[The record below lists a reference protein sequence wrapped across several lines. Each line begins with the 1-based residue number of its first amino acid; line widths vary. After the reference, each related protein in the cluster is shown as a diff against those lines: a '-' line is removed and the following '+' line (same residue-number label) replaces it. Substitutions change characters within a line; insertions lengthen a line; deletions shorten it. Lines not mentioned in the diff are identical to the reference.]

1 MALEL
6 KQSLRLSQ
14 QLVMTPQLQQAIKL
28 LQLSRLELVELIR
41 TEMEQNPLLE
51 EPAEGAEAE
60 LDEAP
65 AELTATLNESIEASE
80 LLPEKPPDRE
90 NDAKQQADGEV
101 QRADIDWEQY
111 LDNYQTQ
118 HTAPSGGGGSSED
131 LPNYQDTLTRA
142 EGLSEHLMEQLRMA
156 GLSRE
161 EERIGV
167 LIIGNLNRDG
177 YLVMDPE
184 AEPTVPALSEDVEV
198 PAVLAQPSGEDA
210 RAIAEKALKA
220 ATKAAAAARAA
231 RGEPDPLIAIALD
244 SGTSA
249 ACAEKVLHIIQ
260 RFDPIGCGS
269 RDLRECLL
277 VQARW
282 FLSEGEGKDDPDAD
296 LLPAIIAAHLK
307 NVETKKYQAIARDLH
322 VSLEEVVEAIKLLA
336 RLDPKPGRGY
346 SADEP
351 QYITPDVYIHK
362 IGDQYVTVLN
372 DDGLSKL
379 RISQHYRQ
387 ALKNGA
393 SNGKAKEYI
402 QEKLR
407 SAVWL
412 IRSIHQRQRT
422 IVKVA
427 DSIIKFQRDFLDKG
441 IAHLRPLILRDVA
454 EDIGMHE
461 STVSRVTTNKYVH
474 TPQGIY
480 ELKFFFNSSIAR
492 VGGED
497 IASEAVKNQI
507 KQIVAAE
514 PGDKPYSD
522 QKIVEVLRSQN
533 VDIARRTVA
542 KYREVLGILP
552 SSKRKRFF

>member
-28 LQLSRLELVELIR
+28 LQLSRLELVDLIR

-51 EPAEGAEAE
+51 EPQDGAEAE
-60 LDEAP
+60 LNEALP
-65 AELTATLNESIEASE
+65 EQVSTLNQSIEASE
-80 LLPEKPPDRE
+80 LPAPAQEVAQPDLK
-90 NDAKQQADGEV
+90 AKLEGDVKRDE
-101 QRADIDWEQY
+101 IDWEQY

-118 HTAPSGGGGSSED
+118 HTAPSGGGYNSED
-131 LPNYQDTLTRA
+131 LPSYESMLTRA
-142 EGLSEHLMEQLRMA
+142 EGLAEHLTAQLRMA
-156 GLSRE
+156 GLSQE
-161 EERIGV
+161 EERIGAF
-167 LIIGNLNRDG
+167 IIGNLNRDG
-177 YLVMDPE
+177 YLVIDPDLQ
-184 AEPTVPALSEDVEV
+184 PTMQMVLEQAPADPAKPAEV
-198 PAVLAQPSGEDA
+198 PAVAPE
-210 RAIAEKALKA
+210 ALEA
-220 ATKAAAAARAA
+220 LRREQAARAPKSEA
-231 RGEPDPLIAIALD
+231 DPLIPLALEA
-244 SGTSA
+244 GVSA
-249 ACAEKVLHIIQ
+249 VTAEKVLKRIQ
-260 RFDPIGCGS
+260 RFDPIGCAA

-277 VQARW
+277 VQAKHY
-282 FLSEGEGKDDPDAD
+282 LSEGEGKDDPDAE
-296 LLPAIIAAHLK
+296 LLPQIIRRHLK
-307 NVETKKYQAIARDLH
+307 AVEAKKYPAIAKDLH
-322 VSLEEVVEAIKLLA
+322 VSLEEVVASIKLLG
-336 RLDPKPGRGY
+336 RLDPKPGRAFSG
-346 SADEP
+346 DEP

-362 IGDQYVTVLN
+362 IGDEYVTVLN

-379 RISQHYRQ
+379 RISQHYRN
-387 ALKNGA
+387 ALRNGA
-393 SNGKAKEYI
+393 GAQTKEYI

-422 IVKVA
+422 IVKVT
-427 DSIIKFQRDFLDKG
+427 DSIIKFQREFLDKG
-441 IAHLRPLILRDVA
+441 IAFLKPLILRDVA

-474 TPQGIY
+474 TPQGIF
-480 ELKFFFNSSIAR
+480 ELKYFFNSSIAR
-492 VGGED
+492 ASGGED
-497 IASEAVKNQI
+497 IASEAVKDQI
-507 KQIVAAE
+507 KQIVAGE